1 MSILSSTNAGLKS
14 IKVNVNFLLERGYYF
29 KGSKY
34 GRKLVCGSEPHGYL
48 MIHSKYRN
56 GTEYEESLCYSITL
70 SIGKSKE
77 FIKIEIE
84 NLHDLLLL
92 EHFWKTRREEHSA
105 AFQELKKLSIKQGFY
120 KIYN

>member
-1 MSILSSTNAGLKS
+1 MSILTSTNVGLNS

-34 GRKLVCGSEPHGYL
+34 GRKLVCGSEPHGHFK
-48 MIHSKYRN
+48 IHSKYKV
-56 GTEYEESLCYSITL
+56 GTEYEEPLSYSVTL

-92 EHFWKTRREEHSA
+92 ERLWKTRREEHNA
-105 AFQELKKLSIKQGFY
+105 AFQELKKRSIEQGFY
-120 KIYN
+120 RIYY

>member
-34 GRKLVCGSEPHGYL
+34 GRKLVCGSEPHGYF
-48 MIHSKYRN
+48 MIYSRYRI
-56 GTEYEESLCYSITL
+56 GTKYEEPLSYSVTL

-77 FIKIEIE
+77 LIKIEIE

-92 EHFWKTRREEHSA
+92 ERLWKTRREEHDA
-105 AFQELKKLSIKQGFY
+105 AFQELKKRSIEQGFY
-120 KIYN
+120 RIYY

>member
-34 GRKLVCGSEPHGYL
+34 GRKLVCGSEPHGYFK
-48 MIHSKYRN
+48 IHSKYRN
-56 GTEYEESLCYSITL
+56 GIEYQEPLSYSVTL

-77 FIKIEIE
+77 FIKIEVE

-92 EHFWKTRREEHSA
+92 EHFWKTRREEHNA
-105 AFQELKKLSIKQGFY
+105 AFQELKKRSIEQGFY
-120 KIYN
+120 RIYY

>member
-34 GRKLVCGSEPHGYL
+34 GRKLVCGSEPHGYF
-48 MIHSKYRN
+48 MIYSKYKI
-56 GTEYEESLCYSITL
+56 GTEYEEPLYYSITL
-70 SIGKSKE
+70 STGKSKE
-77 FIKIEIE
+77 FIKIEIK

-92 EHFWKTRREEHSA
+92 EHFWKTRREEHTA
-105 AFQELKKLSIKQGFY
+105 AFKELKKLSIEQGFY
-120 KIYN
+120 KIY